1 MSTAAS
7 ARPPRLSRDEQREQ
21 RKRQLLEAAWV
32 LFCEKGY
39 EAVTIDAV
47 AEHAGYSRMPVYS
60 IFGDKQNLYFE
71 LWQLEINELVKVML
85 GPLQAGAPLRA
96 NLEKLA
102 RIIVGHMESLPPR
115 NREALAFVVQTIV
128 LSRPELGERMEQTAN
143 QVIDHFAGIIRG
155 SKLAPGE
162 KLRSMPETIAAQIVA
177 QINGLATV
185 QFQTRK
191 MFVKQRDLAEVFLAI
206 AIKDE

>member
-1 MSTAAS
+1 MTTAVR
-7 ARPPRLSRDEQREQ
+7 ARPQRLSRDEQREQ
-21 RKRQLLEAAWV
+21 RKRHLLEAAWV

-39 EAVTIDAV
+39 ESVTIDAV
-47 AEHAGYSRMPVYS
+47 AEQAGYSRMPVYS

-71 LWQLEINELVKVML
+71 LWELEIRELTKIML

-102 RIIVGHMESLPPR
+102 KIIVNHMESLPPR

-128 LSRPELGERMEQTAN
+128 LSRPELGARMEQVAN
-143 QVIDHFAGIIRG
+143 EVIEYFAGIIRG
-155 SKLAPGE
+155 SRLGSGE
-162 KLRSMPETIAAQIVA
+162 KLRSAPEVIAAQIVA

-185 QFQTRK
+185 QFQTSH
-191 MFVKQRDLAEVFLAI
+191 MFVKLRDLAEVFLAI
-206 AIKDE
+206 AIKT